1 MGGFTLKKNEIAGL
15 MNTAT
20 RPRARPLTAL
30 VRFRGTESFWKKR
43 QMALQL
49 MFFLANPLSDAPH
62 NCLDYNSLCPSQK
75 RAADEVLI
83 HSDGRHD
90 HSSSR

>member
-1 MGGFTLKKNEIAGL
+1 MGGFTLKNEIEGL
-15 MNTAT
+15 VNTAT

-30 VRFRGTESFWKKR
+30 VRSRGTESFWKEKR
-43 QMALQL
+43 QRALQL

-62 NCLDYNSLCPSQK
+62 DCLDYNSLCPSQK

-83 HSDGRHD
+83 HSDGRHG